1 MSRPSA
7 QSRLLIVIPAW
18 NEEEVLGDVL
28 EMVKVEKPSFADI
41 LVVSDGSTDATAD
54 IARAAGVAV
63 LDLPLNLGVGGAMRA
78 GFQYARRMGYEYACQ
93 LDADGQHDPREIDTL
108 IETASSEHADVVIG
122 SRFAGKGNYQARGPR
137 KWAMNLFSVI
147 LSRVC
152 KTRLSDTTS
161 GFKLYGPRALS
172 LFAHNSRPSIWVTRS
187 VRSSSR
193 RARTWSCVRSV
204 CRCTRVLAA
213 SPLTIRSNRR
223 SSWCA
228 RRWPW
233 RSLCRAPA
241 RRSPRC
247 RRRTHEPHVCA
258 WTGVRDHHPGDGV
271 RQDA

>member
-1 MSRPSA
+1 M
-7 QSRLLIVIPAW
+7 LIVIPAW

-78 GFQYARRMGYEYACQ
+78 GFQYARRVGYEYACQ

-122 SRFAGKGNYQARGPR
+122 SRFAGKGDYQARGPR

-152 KTRLSDTTS
+152 HTHLSDTTRMS
-161 GFKLYGPRALS
+161 AKDGFSTFTDSRTSPSTASSFHAGMTIRRRELALGRDTQLS
-172 LFAHNSRPSIWVTRS
+172 SRLS
-187 VRSSSR
+187 SSSR
-193 RARTWSCVRSV
+193 
-204 CRCTRVLAA
+204 
-213 SPLTIRSNRR
+213 
-223 SSWCA
+223 
-228 RRWPW
+228 
-233 RSLCRAPA
+233 
-241 RRSPRC
+241 
-247 RRRTHEPHVCA
+247 
-258 WTGVRDHHPGDGV
+258 
-271 RQDA
+271 

>member
-1 MSRPSA
+1 MTHPSA

-54 IARAAGVAV
+54 
-63 LDLPLNLGVGGAMRA
+63 GAMRA

-108 IETASSEHADVVIG
+108 IETASNEHADVVIG
-122 SRFAGKGNYQARGPR
+122 SRFAGKGDYQARGPR

-172 LFAHNSRPSIWVTRS
+172 LFAHNYPAEYLGDTIGALVIAARSHLVVREVGVQMHPRAGGEPSHNPIKSALFLVRATMALAVSLSRPGEKI
-187 VRSSSR
+187 
-193 RARTWSCVRSV
+193 AQ
-204 CRCTRVLAA
+204 
-213 SPLTIRSNRR
+213 
-223 SSWCA
+223 
-228 RRWPW
+228 
-233 RSLCRAPA
+233 APG
-241 RRSPRC
+241 
-247 RRRTHEPHVCA
+247 E
-258 WTGVRDHHPGDGV
+258 
-271 RQDA
+271 DA